1 MTKTDNEPVD
11 PPRDAGALA
20 GTGVGLEQPPK
31 RARTA
36 LPDKL
41 GAQHHHHGALMTKV
55 ARISVGPNGEN

>member
-1 MTKTDNEPVD
+1 MAKIETEPGD

-20 GTGVGLEQPPK
+20 ETGAGVEQPPK

-41 GAQHHHHGALMTKV
+41 DAQHHHHGALMTKV
-55 ARISVGPNGEN
+55 AKISVGPSDEN